1 MAVPTASPS
10 TNNYSVLKGIVT
22 FDRDTL
28 GSPRDL
34 GNCPSFKLTPTVT
47 KLAHFTSRQGTKKK
61 DKEIVTEQSVTLEMQ
76 LDEITDENLAL
87 ALMGNNV
94 AGVFGLLSETLIE
107 GTISFTGTNDE
118 GNLVSWEGEVSITP
132 SGSIDLISDDWAV
145 ITVSCEVLADAS
157 TGEFGT
163 MSVEAQA

>member
-1 MAVPTASPS
+1 MAVPDVSPS
-10 TNNYSVLKGIVT
+10 TNNYSVLKGTVT
-22 FDRDTL
+22 FDRDPG

-47 KLAHFTSRQGTKKK
+47 KLAHFSSRSGTKKK
-61 DKEIVTEQSVTLEMQ
+61 DKEIVTEQSVTLELT

-87 ALMGNNV
+87 ALMGTNT
-94 AGVFGLLSETLIE
+94 AGVFGLLQETLVQ

-118 GNLVSWEGEVSITP
+118 GNLVSWTGEVSITP

-145 ITVSCEVLADAS
+145 ITISCEVLADPS
-157 TGEFGT
+157 TGTFGT
-163 MSVEAQA
+163 MTVAAQA